1 MDLKG
6 WNKVH
11 PATIGLISMSR
22 KYLFEGGK
30 KAEASVCFSILD

>member
-11 PATIGLISMSR
+11 PATVGLISMSR
-22 KYLFEGGK
+22 KYLFEGG
-30 KAEASVCFSILD
+30 ESRGIRLLFYP

>member
-6 WNKVH
+6 WNKVY
-11 PATIGLISMSR
+11 PASKMLISMSR

-30 KAEASVCFSILD
+30 K